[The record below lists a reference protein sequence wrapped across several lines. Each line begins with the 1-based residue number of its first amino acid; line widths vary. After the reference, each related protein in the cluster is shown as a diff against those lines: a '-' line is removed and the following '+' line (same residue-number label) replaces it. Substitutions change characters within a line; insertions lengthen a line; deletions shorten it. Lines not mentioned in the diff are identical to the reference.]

1 MAVLMVGSTSVQ
13 HLPRLAGMAVGFA
26 VVLGGVLVVTFHARL
41 TRAFNAFYAEMP
53 GRFRYPPWFVRLL
66 GYVFTAFGLGV
77 VIVSAAV
84 GH

>member
-1 MAVLMVGSTSVQ
+1 MVGSSSVQ

-26 VVLGGVLVVTFHARL
+26 VVLGGLLVLAFHARL
-41 TRAFNAFYAEMP
+41 TRAFNAFYAELP
-53 GRFRYPPWFVRLL
+53 GKFRYPRWFIRLL
-66 GYVFTAFGLGV
+66 GYIFTAFGLAV